1 MVLCCCWLSESTEIS
16 CRALGVLV
24 NELQGYQDLPSPEEV
39 IIHLYYK
46 DFHLPRM
53 GFTSIHTLTWRNIDS
68 KGSRDIWWLQ
78 EGKLIFFFHPL
89 PFQFIFFKHCCDSGV
104 QAPSVTCLP
113 QPVTFDMQCTWSG
126 AGSLLQMM
134 FIWMGLAAGRLQ
146 KKVHEQWFL
155 FSVFKTDLLSC
166 FCWLF
171 WRVLSLKLERNHYL
185 SGIHLNLRPVVS

>member
-53 GFTSIHTLTWRNIDS
+53 GFTSIHTLTCRNIDS

-78 EGKLIFFFHPL
+78 EGKLIFFFIHYHSSL
-89 PFQFIFFKHCCDSGV
+89 SFLSTAVTLGFRH
-104 QAPSVTCLP
+104 QALLVCLS
-113 QPVTFDMQCTWSG
+113 Q
-126 AGSLLQMM
+126 SLLTCSVLDL
-134 FIWMGLAAGRLQ
+134 GLVVYFKRCSYEWVWQLGDC
-146 KKVHEQWFL
+146 KKKCMN
-155 FSVFKTDLLSC
+155 SDSC
-166 FCWLF
+166 F
-171 WRVLSLKLERNHYL
+171 LSSKQIYC
-185 SGIHLNLRPVVS
+185 PVSAGCFEESCLWSWKEIII